1 MRSEKGLEWS
11 GEMMCIDYCVIFWN
25 TDYIIYMA
33 DVYS

>member
-1 MRSEKGLEWS
+1 MRSEKGLECS
-11 GEMMCIDYCVIFWN
+11 GEMMRIDIFWN

>member
-11 GEMMCIDYCVIFWN
+11 GEMMRIDYCGSFWN
-25 TDYIIYMA
+25 TDYSIYMR